1 MPLDKPQGGK
11 HTRIMSDGNVE
22 KAILAAL
29 GQPGSPLL
37 DRVTLHNQILVH
49 NFTQSV
55 ERTCECQLM
64 GCTQSFAITL
74 VPNQALYPK
83 YCESHRSEFRRKDF
97 LRRLCEKPG
106 VSPVRVFRVALG
118 SAAPLPPL

>member
-1 MPLDKPQGGK
+1 MPLDKSGGGK

-29 GQPGSPLL
+29 RQPGSPLL
-37 DRVTLHNQILVH
+37 ERVTLHNQILVH
-49 NFTQSV
+49 NYAHTV

-64 GCTQSFAITL
+64 GCTQSFPITL

-83 YCESHRSEFRRKDF
+83 YCEAHRTEFRRKDF
-97 LRRLCEKPG
+97 LRRISEKPG
-106 VSPVRVFRVALG
+106 VYRIREFRVVLDP
-118 SAAPLPPL
+118 AAQLPSL

>member
-1 MPLDKPQGGK
+1 
-11 HTRIMSDGNVE
+11 MSDGNVE

-29 GQPGSPLL
+29 GQQGSPLL
-37 DRVTLHNQILVH
+37 ERVTQNNQILVH
-49 NFTQSV
+49 NFKHTV
-55 ERTCECQLM
+55 ARTCECQLM
-64 GCTQSFAITL
+64 GCTRSFDITL

-83 YCESHRSEFRRKDF
+83 YCESHRTEFRRKDF

-106 VSPVRVFRVALG
+106 FYRIREFRVALG